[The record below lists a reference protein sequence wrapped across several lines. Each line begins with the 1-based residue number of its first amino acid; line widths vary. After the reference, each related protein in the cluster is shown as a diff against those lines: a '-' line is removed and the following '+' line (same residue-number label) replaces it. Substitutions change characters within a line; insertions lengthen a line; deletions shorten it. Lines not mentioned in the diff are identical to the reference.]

1 MTKYNFDTI
10 IPRENT
16 SCVKYDLRKSIFGNE
31 DVIPMW
37 VADMDLPTPNFI
49 IDALVQRLKHPIL
62 GYTIRDKAFY
72 DAIIWWNKK
81 RHNWD
86 ISSDWINIC
95 AGVVS
100 GLNHAIQAF
109 TAPGDKIIIQ
119 TPVYHPFFST
129 IKNNGREI
137 LQNQLIE
144 ENMSYRMDYENFE
157 NLAQKGA
164 KMVIVSNPHNP
175 VGRVWNRN
183 ELIKL
188 GEICLKYNILII
200 SDEIHSDLIIK
211 PFKHTPFASLSNDLK
226 MNTVTFA
233 STSKTFNLAGLFTG
247 HVIVPNAELLK
258 KYNHAL
264 EATGAGSGNIFGFES
279 VKAAYTDN
287 GEQWLEEALEY
298 IKGNAEAVKSFFET
312 NLPKVKVAELQGTYL
327 LWLDFRAFGFDDD
340 TLNNKLV
347 NEAGVGLNRGS
358 IFGEQGKCFQRMNLA
373 CSRAI
378 VNEAL
383 DRIYK
388 TFKDR

>member
-1 MTKYNFDTI
+1 MAKYNFDTI

-16 SCVKYDLRKSIFGNE
+16 SCVKYDLRKAIFGKD

-49 IDALVQRLKHPIL
+49 IDALAQRLKHPIL

-72 DAIIWWNKK
+72 DAIVLWNKK

-86 ISSDWINIC
+86 ISPEWINIC

-109 TAPGDKIIIQ
+109 TVPGDKIIIQ

-129 IKNNGREI
+129 IRNNGREI
-137 LQNQLIE
+137 LQNPLIE
-144 ENMSYRMDYENFE
+144 ENMNYRMDYENFE
-157 NLAQKGA
+157 SLAQKGA
-164 KMVIVSNPHNP
+164 KIVIISNPHNP
-175 VGRVWNRN
+175 VGRVWSSN
-183 ELIKL
+183 ELIRL

-211 PFKHTPFASLSNDLK
+211 PFKHNPLASLSDELR

-233 STSKTFNLAGLFTG
+233 STSKTFNLAGLFVG
-247 HVIVPNAELLK
+247 HVIIPNGELLK
-258 KYNHAL
+258 KYNQAL
-264 EATGAGSGNIFGFES
+264 EATGAGSGNIFGFEA
-279 VKAAYTDN
+279 VKAAYTEK

-298 IKGNAEAVKSFFET
+298 IKGNADAVKSFIEAK
-312 NLPKVKVAELQGTYL
+312 LPKVKVAELQGTYL

-340 TLNNKLV
+340 TLNNILI
-347 NEAGVGLNRGS
+347 NEAGVGLNSGS
-358 IFGEQGKCFQRMNLA
+358 VFGEQGKCFQRMNLA
-373 CSRAI
+373 CSRLI
-378 VNEAL
+378 VNEVL
-383 DRIYK
+383 ERIYN
-388 TFKDR
+388 TFKNR

>member
-1 MTKYNFDTI
+1 MAKYNFDTI

-16 SCVKYDLRKSIFGNE
+16 SCVKYDLRKTVFGNE

-37 VADMDLPTPNFI
+37 VADMDLPTPDFI
-49 IDALVQRLKHPIL
+49 IEALAQRLKHPIL
-62 GYTIRDKAFY
+62 GYTIRDKFFY
-72 DAIIWWNKK
+72 NAIVWWNKK

-86 ISSDWINIC
+86 ISPDWISIC

-100 GLNHAIQAF
+100 GLNHAIQAY

-137 LQNQLIE
+137 LQNPLIE
-144 ENMSYRMDYENFE
+144 ENMQYRMDYENFE
-157 NLAQKGA
+157 RLALEGA
-164 KMVIVSNPHNP
+164 KMVIISNPHNP
-175 VGRVWNRN
+175 VGRVWSRD
-183 ELIKL
+183 ELMKL

-200 SDEIHSDLIIK
+200 ADEIHSDLIIK
-211 PFKHTPFASLSNDLK
+211 PYKHFPLASLSNELK
-226 MNTVTFA
+226 MNCVTFA

-247 HVIVPNAELLK
+247 HVIIPNGELLK

-279 VKAAYTDN
+279 VKAAYSES
-287 GEQWLEEALEY
+287 GEQWLEEALLY
-298 IKGNAEAVKSFFET
+298 IKGNADAVKSFFET
-312 NLPKVKVAELQGTYL
+312 KLPKVKVAELQGTYL
-327 LWLDFRAFGFDDD
+327 IWLDFRAFGLDDD
-340 TLNNKLV
+340 TLNSILIND
-347 NEAGVGLNRGS
+347 AGVGLNRGS

-373 CSRAI
+373 CSRTI

-383 DRIYK
+383 ERIYK
-388 TFKDR
+388 SFKNR